1 MILSTTIPSA
11 TSAPAQTN
19 TVWGMDADQLHE
31 QFWAAQGVQT
41 VRTGMAGRI
50 DRQASAYLLLEPAVR
65 VLFHPGKAL
74 DRSTWVHADLL
85 YLRLHDARESRYRER
100 VVTDSANRFVRLE
113 RHYDGGPFSRLTRVL
128 ITPDPKIA
136 AVWQHAADSLIA
148 GRTLRQIIP
157 RRHRRVLS
165 HSGTVYLPGPTHEQ
179 EFVADLL
186 RCWSNPDVTVTRS
199 RKLCKTTW
207 VDSDAVV
214 SPEARLIGPVW
225 IGAGRQIDASS
236 VVVGPIVLWDEPAMR
251 PKPQE
256 IAIRPSAAGAAAAAS
271 TAIDAL
277 APATPAR
284 AALPMSYLLAK
295 RTMDV
300 VLSSL
305 ALLITMPL
313 YPIIMACIWFEDG
326 RPFFFAHRRET
337 LGGQKFPCIKFRS
350 MRKDAEKVKLQ
361 LAAENQTDG
370 PQWYMKHDPRLTRVG
385 AFLRKRQLDE
395 LPQFINVLLGQMSL
409 VGPRPSPFK
418 ENQFCPPW
426 REARLSVRPG
436 ITGLWQVKRTRQADS
451 DFQEWI
457 KYDLEYVAGASLL
470 LDINIL
476 FQTALMFIRRQDGK
490 ASH

>member
-1 MILSTTIPSA
+1 MILSTSISSA
-11 TSAPAQTN
+11 TSAPAQTH
-19 TVWGMDADQLHE
+19 TVWGMNADQLHE

-41 VRTGMAGRI
+41 VRTGVAGRI
-50 DRQASAYLLLEPAVR
+50 DRDASAYLLLEPAVR

-100 VVTDSANRFVRLE
+100 VVTDSANRFVRFE

-128 ITPDPKIA
+128 ITPDPKVA

-157 RRHRRVLS
+157 RRHRQVLS
-165 HSGTVYLPGPTHEQ
+165 HTGTVYLPGPAHEQ

-186 RCWSNPDVTVTRS
+186 RCWSNPDAAVARS
-199 RKLCKTTW
+199 RKLGKTTW
-207 VDSDAVV
+207 ADSDAVV
-214 SPEARLIGPVW
+214 SPDARLIGPVW

-256 IAIRPSAAGAAAAAS
+256 IAFHISAAGAAAAAS
-271 TAIDAL
+271 IGIAAL
-277 APATPAR
+277 APATPTR
-284 AALPMSYLLAK
+284 AALPISYLLAK

-300 VLSSL
+300 ILSIL
-305 ALLITMPL
+305 ALLVTMPL

-457 KYDLEYVAGASLL
+457 KYDLEYVAGASMM
-470 LDINIL
+470 LDLNIL
-476 FQTALMFIRRQDGK
+476 LQTALMFVRRQNGK